1 MRLRTIP
8 SAHPGVVPRHGKGD
22 RMVPP
27 ASLTIHGIDH
37 FRGSREPPKSAHFHL
52 GLPRVS
58 TAAGPPT
65 VILDPLGDYSLR
77 ESAGFIDA
85 WHEAPSEGNKSD
97 GHLHLAFLT
106 DREWAPAGVCLT
118 QGDSGRVAGTVYGDA
133 PVDAV
138 RAQTTRILSLDV
150 DGREWPEV
158 ANRDPVVARLQT
170 MFPGFRPVNWS
181 NAYEA
186 AAWCLISS
194 RLAMRQAQT
203 VKERMCRELSALDE
217 LPTSEPRL
225 LSAVATAYGLSREPD
240 ITKLTE
246 IAEQWRP
253 YRMWVAV
260 CLRRMLSGGAGMM
273 HSRAAG

>member
-1 MRLRTIP
+1 MRLRAIS

-65 VILDPLGDYSLR
+65 
-77 ESAGFIDA
+77 FI
-85 WHEAPSEGNKSD
+85 
-97 GHLHLAFLT
+97 
-106 DREWAPAGVCLT
+106 
-118 QGDSGRVAGTVYGDA
+118 
-133 PVDAV
+133 
-138 RAQTTRILSLDV
+138 LDV

-158 ANRDPVVARLQT
+158 ANRDPAVARLQT

-194 RLAMRQAQT
+194 RIAMRQAQT
-203 VKERMCRELSALDE
+203 VKERMCRELGASVDIHGHRLYCFPGPEALIHLQTFKGLFGRKVEYLNGLGDAALGGE
-217 LPTSEPRL
+217 IDTETLRAMSHEKALETLQRL
-225 LSAVATAYGLSREPD
+225 KG
-240 ITKLTE
+240 IGE
-246 IAEQWRP
+246 I
-253 YRMWVAV
+253 
-260 CLRRMLSGGAGMM
+260 
-273 HSRAAG
+273 